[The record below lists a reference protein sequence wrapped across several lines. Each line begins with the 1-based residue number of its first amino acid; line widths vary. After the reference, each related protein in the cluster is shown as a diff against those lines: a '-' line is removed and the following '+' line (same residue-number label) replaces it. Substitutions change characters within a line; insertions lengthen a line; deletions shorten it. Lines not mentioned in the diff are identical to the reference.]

1 MFNWAEKIIV
11 KGILRRL
18 LKKLPKFRDKAFVIV
33 EEHGEHLIGKVFKAV
48 EQVVTDFAKK
58 LEN

>member
-1 MFNWAEKIIV
+1 MFNFVEKLIV
-11 KGILRRL
+11 KNVIKRL
-18 LKKLPKFRDKAFVIV
+18 LKKLPKFEEKAYVV
-33 EEHGEHLIGKVFKAV
+33 VKEHGEHLIGKVFKAV